1 MTEQPPIK
9 KVELSKQQQ
18 FENMLY
24 NLAVFSWMLGAAY
37 WYISLCVWQ
46 WQHKRLLPSKPVVID
61 LFGSDPVQGR
71 DILKSY
77 GVRSAYCSIQW
88 AVIDN
93 QIGLL
98 FSLMVS
104 KQAFDFADNILF
116 QHSGQVFAV
125 LGKPGNKRGESLPK
139 PYSQRRRQVDQA
151 QRQTSPRSSQTSRRP
166 TAKLGSSTDK
176 RYR

>member
-1 MTEQPPIK
+1 MTEQAPVK

-24 NLAVFSWMLGAAY
+24 NFAVFSWMLGTAY
-37 WYISLCVWQ
+37 WYIRLCVWQ
-46 WQHKRLLPSKPVVID
+46 WQHKRILPSKPVVID
-61 LFGSDPVQGR
+61 LFGSDPEQGR

-93 QIGLL
+93 QVGLL

-116 QHSGQVFAV
+116 QHSGQTFFV
-125 LGKPGNKRGESLPK
+125 LGELGCNRGESLPK
-139 PYSQRRRQVDQA
+139 PYSQRSRQVDQA
-151 QRQTSPRSSQTSRRP
+151 QRRPSQRHAQTARRP
-166 TAKLGSSTDK
+166 AKQARLGKT
-176 RYR
+176 Y